1 MYDAI
6 FFDLDGTLT
15 DPKVGITKSVQYALA
30 KYGIHEKNLDNLTP
44 FIGPPLMDSFQEF
57 YSFSPQQARQAME
70 YYREYFAATGIYEN
84 VVYPGIQPLLER
96 LTSAGKR
103 LIVATSKPTLFS
115 QQILRHFALDDYFD
129 FVVGSNM
136 DGTRTAKTEVI
147 EAAVDQIRAVSKK
160 RMIMVGDRK
169 FDVIGAQNNGIA
181 AAAVLYGYGSEAELE
196 QTGPEFLAAS
206 VEELNDILGAGDS

>member
-30 KYGIHEKNLDNLTP
+30 KYGIYEKNLDNLTP

-84 VVYPGIQPLLER
+84 AVYPGIQPLLER
-96 LTSAGKR
+96 LMSAGKK

-115 QQILRHFALDDYFD
+115 QQILRHFALDHYFD
-129 FVVGSNM
+129 LVVGSNM

-147 EAAVDQIRAVSKK
+147 EAAIDQSRAVSKK
-160 RMIMVGDRK
+160 QMIMVGDRK
-169 FDVIGAQNNGIA
+169 FDVIGARNNGIA
-181 AAAVLYGYGSEAELE
+181 AVAVLYGYGSEAELE
-196 QTGPEFLAAS
+196 QTGPKFLAAS